1 MTALDNDDAAAFP
14 RVKSANIPTGGMFP
28 KQIPRAAGRECV
40 TGGLQPQGIRRGRV
54 PRDGLRLGRDTPVG
68 GLFRVTALDIDGAAY
83 ARPRRNSKIR
93 RHDFTPQTIRRNIA
107 LGESPLAAA
116 A

>member
-1 MTALDNDDAAAFP
+1 
-14 RVKSANIPTGGMFP
+14 MFS
-28 KQIPRAAGRECV
+28 KQFPRAAGYPV
-40 TGGLQPQGIRRGRV
+40 TGFGCAHIANKFAIQAARLWGGT
-54 PRDGLRLGRDTPVG
+54 PRA
-68 GLFRVTALDIDGAAY
+68 ALDIDGAAY